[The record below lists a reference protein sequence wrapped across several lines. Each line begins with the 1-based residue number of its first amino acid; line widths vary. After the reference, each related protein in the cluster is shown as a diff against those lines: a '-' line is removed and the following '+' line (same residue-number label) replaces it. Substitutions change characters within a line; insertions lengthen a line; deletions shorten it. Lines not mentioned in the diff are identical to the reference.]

1 MSYQQFLFVAPA
13 TDSYVRKGDVALQ
26 GLVWDSEPGGIV
38 MRVVGADKKA
48 TYQKV
53 AWGERLNVQE
63 RNPLGTVVGRVE
75 NRRIFEL

>member
-1 MSYQQFLFVAPA
+1 
-13 TDSYVRKGDVALQ
+13 
-26 GLVWDSEPGGIV
+26 

-63 RNPLGTVVGRVE
+63 KNPLGTVVGRVE
-75 NRRIFEL
+75 NRRIYELG